1 MSKIE
6 LNVLA
11 KDLDNAV
18 AVTEAAAGNVY
29 VAVLTKGFP
38 TVAYAIEQV
47 KAYTAAGVRASVGL
61 GAGDPAMW
69 RRVVDVS
76 VATLPAHV
84 NQVFPASGLTV
95 GALEVAGATD
105 TWVNALISPG
115 SKPGLVR
122 VGTGPNSAAFDGEV
136 SAEQAAAMVAEVGVS
151 SVKFYPIGGTSQL
164 DHLTA
169 MVKAAVAAG
178 VPIFEP
184 TGGIDV
190 ENYDAVVSTCLEA
203 GATHVVPHIYTSIVD
218 KVSGNTVPELVA
230 TLNEKS
236 AALVS

>member
-18 AVTEAAAGNVY
+18 AVTKAAEGNVY
-29 VAVLTKGFP
+29 VGVLTKNFA
-38 TVAYAIEQV
+38 TVDEAVAQV
-47 KAYTAAGVRASVGL
+47 KAYTDAGVRVSVGL

-105 TWVNALISPG
+105 TWVNALITPG

-122 VGTGPNSAAFDGEV
+122 VGTGPNSVAFDGEV
-136 SAEQAAAMVAEVGVS
+136 SAEQAAAMVAEVGVA

-169 MVKAAVAAG
+169 MVKASVAAG

-190 ENYDAVVSTCLEA
+190 ENYDIVVSACLEA

-218 KVSGNTVPELVA
+218 KASGNTIPELV
-230 TLNEKS
+230 TLLNEKS

>member
-38 TVAYAIEQV
+38 TVADAIEQV

-105 TWVNALISPG
+105 TWVNALIAPG
-115 SKPGLVR
+115 SRPGLVR
-122 VGTGPNSAAFDGEV
+122 VGTG
-136 SAEQAAAMVAEVGVS
+136 
-151 SVKFYPIGGTSQL
+151 
-164 DHLTA
+164 
-169 MVKAAVAAG
+169 
-178 VPIFEP
+178 
-184 TGGIDV
+184 
-190 ENYDAVVSTCLEA
+190 
-203 GATHVVPHIYTSIVD
+203 
-218 KVSGNTVPELVA
+218 
-230 TLNEKS
+230 
-236 AALVS
+236 

>member
-18 AVTEAAAGNVY
+18 AVPEAAAGNVY

-38 TVAYAIEQV
+38 TVADAVAQV

-61 GAGDPAMW
+61 GAGGPAMW

-105 TWVNALISPG
+105 TWVNALIAPG
-115 SKPGLVR
+115 SRPGLVR
-122 VGTGPNSAAFDGEV
+122 VGTGPNSVAFDGEV
-136 SAEQAAAMVAEVGVS
+136 SAEQAAAMVAEIGVGLGLLAA
-151 SVKFYPIGGTSQL
+151 IWRISQL
-164 DHLTA
+164 AHLA
-169 MVKAAVAAG
+169 ALVKASDAAG

-190 ENYDAVVSTCLEA
+190 ETFDTVVGTCLEA
-203 GATHVVPHIYTSIVD
+203 GATHVVPHVYTSIVD
-218 KVSGNTVPELVA
+218 KATGDTIPELVA
-230 TLNEKS
+230 ELNAKA
-236 AALVS
+236 AALA

>member
-38 TVAYAIEQV
+38 TVADAVEQV

-105 TWVNALISPG
+105 TWVNALIAPG
-115 SKPGLVR
+115 SRPGLVR
-122 VGTGPNSAAFDGEV
+122 VGTGPNSVAFDGEV
-136 SAEQAAAMVAEVGVS
+136 SAEQAAAMVAEVGVA
-151 SVKFYPIGGTSQL
+151 SVKFYPIGGVSQL
-164 DHLTA
+164 DHLAA
-169 MVKAAVAAG
+169 MVKASVAAG

-190 ENYDAVVSTCLEA
+190 ENFDAVVSTCLEA
-203 GATHVVPHIYTSIVD
+203 GATHVVPHVYTSIID
-218 KVSGNTVPELVA
+218 KATGNTVPDLVA
-230 TLNEKS
+230 ELNAKA
-236 AALVS
+236 AALA